1 MAVRSALQP
10 VVLVMSVSAVTAVNT
25 TAIAEKLDAASI
37 PTGAVYVCAAGSGK
51 NRTITAV
58 ELEKKVAALC
68 RRHTEMGPCQ
78 NARNACRRSGGRVYA
93 ADGTEVTQADEAEYD
108 KKVMRVRVGP

>member
-1 MAVRSALQP
+1 MRSALHP
-10 VVLVMSVSAVTAVNT
+10 VLLVVGLSVVTAVNRP
-25 TAIAEKLDAASI
+25 AIADKLDAASI
-37 PTGAVYVCAAGSGK
+37 PTGAIYVCAAGSG
-51 NRTITAV
+51 NDRTIAAI
-58 ELEKKVAALC
+58 EFEERVAALC

-93 ADGTEVTQADEAEYD
+93 ADGSEVTQADEAEYD

>member
-1 MAVRSALQP
+1 MRSAFRPLLL
-10 VVLVMSVSAVTAVNT
+10 VVGLSAVTAVNGP
-25 TAIAEKLDAASI
+25 AIADRLDAASI
-37 PTGAVYVCAAGSGK
+37 PTGAVYVCAVGSGK
-51 NRTITAV
+51 NRTIATI
-58 ELEKKVAALC
+58 ELEEKVAALC

-93 ADGTEVTQADEAEYD
+93 ADGSEVTEAHEAEYD

>member
-1 MAVRSALQP
+1 MRSALNRLSL
-10 VVLVMSVSAVTAVNT
+10 VVALSAVIAVNSP
-25 TAIAEKLDAASI
+25 AMAEKLDVASI
-37 PTGAVYVCAAGSGK
+37 PTGAVYVCATGNEK
-51 NRTITAV
+51 DRTIAAIQ
-58 ELEKKVAALC
+58 LEAKVAALC

-93 ADGTEVTQADEAEYD
+93 ADGGEVTRADEAEYD

>member
-1 MAVRSALQP
+1 MRSALHP
-10 VVLVMSVSAVTAVNT
+10 LLLVGGLGAVTAVNSP
-25 TAIAEKLDAASI
+25 AIADKLDAASI
-37 PTGAVYVCAAGSGK
+37 PAGAVFVCAVGSGK
-51 NRTITAV
+51 DRTIATI
-58 ELEKKVAALC
+58 ELEKVAALC

-93 ADGTEVTQADEAEYD
+93 HDGSEITQADEIEYD